1 MWRAYTG
8 VIKKEFIHLIRDRNA
23 LRMLFVMPLV
33 QILVLGYAINT
44 DVKHLALDVYD
55 ADRSQLSRQITAS
68 LKAADYFVIS
78 DQETT
83 KKQVPL
89 WELEERFKSG
99 RAEMALIIPNNFS
112 QLLESGQSVSIG
124 WLADGSDANAARI
137 GIGYASQ
144 IVNRFASNITGL
156 KSNIDLHSESLYNPE
171 AESIYYMVPGIVA
184 TLVTA
189 LSLMLTAM
197 AIVREREMG
206 TLEQL
211 LVTPIK
217 TITLLLGKITAFTI
231 VTMIIM
237 GLSLAIAIL
246 WFRIPFVGSP
256 FLLFGLS
263 LMYLSTTLGVGMF
276 FSTITSTQQ
285 QAMFLAWFFSVFTL
299 LTSGYMTPIANMP
312 GWVQEITLLNP
323 MRYFMEIVRGI
334 MMKGSNAIDLLPN
347 IYALA
352 ILGVVIFGFSTL
364 RFHKRIS

>member
-1 MWRAYTG
+1 MWRAYIG
-8 VIKKEFIHLIRDRNA
+8 IIKKEFIQLIRDRNT

-44 DVKHLALDVYD
+44 DVKRLFLDVYD
-55 ADRSQLSRQITAS
+55 ADRSQLSRQMVAS

-78 DQETT
+78 DREATE
-83 KKQVPL
+83 KQRPL
-89 WELEERFKSG
+89 WDLEERFKSG
-99 RAEMALIIPNNFS
+99 RAEMALIIPNDFS
-112 QLLESGQSVSIG
+112 RQLESNQPISIG
-124 WLADGSDANAARI
+124 WLADGSDANAARV
-137 GIGYASQ
+137 GVGYASQ
-144 IVNRFASNITGL
+144 IVNRFSSDMTGL
-156 KSNIDLHSESLYNPE
+156 KPNIDIHSEFLYNPE

-184 TLVTA
+184 TLVTM

-197 AIVREREMG
+197 AIVREREVG
-206 TLEQL
+206 TLEQV

-217 TITLLLGKITAFTI
+217 TVTLLFGKITAFAI
-231 VTMIIM
+231 VTMTIM
-237 GLSLAIAIL
+237 GLALAVAIL

-263 LMYLSTTLGVGMF
+263 LLYLLTTLGVGMF

-285 QAMFLAWFFSVFTL
+285 QAMFLAWFFSIFAL

-312 GWVQEITLLNP
+312 GWVQRITLLNP

-334 MMKGSNAIDLLPN
+334 MMKGSDGIDLLPD

-352 ILGVVIFGFSTL
+352 IFGLVIFGFSTL